1 MNPPAPDAHGSGN
14 ALPAGTRLA
23 EFELQGVI
31 GEGGFGIVYRAW
43 DHSLGR
49 VVAIKE
55 YMPASLAHR
64 SAGQQVSVRSAK
76 HAETFA
82 AGLRSFV
89 KEARLLAQFDHP
101 ALVKVYR
108 FWEAHGTAY
117 MVMPFYDGV
126 TLREELRRRGTPPDE
141 ATLLGWLG
149 PIADALAVLHA
160 QQWYHRDVAPDN
172 VLLLAGSGRPVLLDF
187 GAARR
192 VIGDMTQAPTV
203 ILKPGYAPVEQYA
216 EIPGLQQGPWTDVY
230 ALAALAYAAVR
241 GRPPPPSVGR
251 LVDDRLEPLVHAAAG
266 RCSERVLRAI
276 DHGLALRPAQRPPSI
291 AAFKAELGLAPSPDG
306 DARLLSQEART
317 VAPPR
322 TSAPSRSAPVPPALS
337 RPVRPPA
344 APRTDRRGLLAT
356 AGVAAVVAAGGGGAW
371 WWSGRPA
378 ATPAAAQGG
387 VADASPAPPPGAG
400 PAAGFDPVQAFRR
413 VAAAQTPGW
422 DLTLTAARAQLR
434 RDRDALSFT
443 LLSRQ
448 DGQVLVWQHGTDGS
462 LRQLYP
468 NALGPA
474 PQVRRGQPL
483 TLPHA
488 GLDLTATGPAGTQ
501 QLLVMVSRWPRDRTA
516 FAPKREQGFT
526 SYPTGSLALALE
538 GANGGRLPLLAGRP
552 VCPPGDSGAA
562 CADAFGAALLAIE
575 VID

>member
-1 MNPPAPDAHGSGN
+1 MSDSDPDLSASGN

-64 SAGQQVSVRSAK
+64 GAGLGVSVRSAK

-108 FWEAHGTAY
+108 FWEAQGTAY
-117 MVMPFYDGV
+117 MVMPFYDGI
-126 TLREELRRRGTPPDE
+126 TLREELRRRGAPPDE

-149 PIADALAVLHA
+149 PIADALAILHA
-160 QQWYHRDVAPDN
+160 QHWYHRDVAPDN

-251 LVDDRLEPLVHAAAG
+251 LVDDRLEPLARVAAG

-276 DHGLALRPAQRPPSI
+276 DHGLALRPEQRTASI
-291 AAFKAELGLAPSPDG
+291 AAFKAELGLAPSPG
-306 DARLLSQEART
+306 GEAPPPASPVPARRPPPSRAVPVQAT
-317 VAPPR
+317 APPR
-322 TSAPSRSAPVPPALS
+322 PAVPARSPTSARPSPAGL
-337 RPVRPPA
+337 
-344 APRTDRRGLLAT
+344 RGWLA
-356 AGVAAVVAAGGGGAW
+356 GAAVVAAAGVGGAL
-371 WWSGRPA
+371 WWSGGSGVQDGSGVTATSAGSLPA
-378 ATPAAAQGG
+378 TAVPAT
-387 VADASPAPPPGAG
+387 AS
-400 PAAGFDPVQAFRR
+400 FDPVQAFRR
-413 VAAAQTPGW
+413 IVAAQTPGW
-422 DLTLTAARAQLR
+422 DLTLTAARTRLG

-443 LLSRQ
+443 LQPSQ
-448 DGQVLVWQHGTDGS
+448 DGQVWVWQHGTDGS

-468 NALGPA
+468 NSLA
-474 PQVRRGQPL
+474 PPPQARSGQPL

-488 GLDLTATGPAGTQ
+488 GLDLTATGPAGTTH
-501 QLLVMVSRWPRDRTA
+501 LLVMVSRWPRDVTA
-516 FAPKREQGFT
+516 FAPKVENGFT

-552 VCPPGDSGAA
+552 VCPPGGAV
-562 CADAFGAALLAIE
+562 CADAFAAAMLAIE
-575 VID
+575 VTD